1 MLRVQNISVKYEQIQ
16 ALRRITFEVKSGEI
30 VCILGANGAGK
41 TTVLRTISGLLR
53 VHEGTIEFFGENIT
67 RLSSHE
73 IVRLGIAHV
82 PEGRHIFPDLSVQEN
97 LLMGAYLRNDARGI
111 QEDLEYVSGLFPI
124 LKKRYFQMG
133 GTLSGGEQQ
142 MLAIARGLMGRPK
155 LLILDEPSLG
165 LAPILVDMIF
175 KTLQALGQKGV
186 TILLVEQNTHQS
198 LAIASRGY
206 VLETGK
212 LILSGTASELLN
224 NPLVQE
230 AYLGG

>member
-1 MLRVQNISVKYEQIQ
+1 MLRVQNISVKYGQIQ
-16 ALRRITFEVKSGEI
+16 AVRQLTFDVKLGEI

-53 VHEGTIEFFGENIT
+53 IYEGMIEFNGKNIT
-67 RLSSHE
+67 RLPSHE
-73 IVRLGIAHV
+73 IVKLGIAHV
-82 PEGRHIFPDLSVQEN
+82 PEGRHIFPDLSVREN
-97 LLMGAYLRNDARGI
+97 LQMGAYLRNDSQGI
-111 QEDLEYVSGLFPI
+111 QEDLEYVTSLFPI
-124 LKKRYFQMG
+124 LQKRYPQMG

-142 MLAIARGLMGRPK
+142 MLAIARGLMGHPK

-165 LAPILVDMIF
+165 LAPILVDTIF
-175 KTLQALGQKGV
+175 KTLQTLGQKGM

-212 LILSGTASELLN
+212 LILSGTASELLS
-224 NPLVQE
+224 NPLVQK

>member
-1 MLRVQNISVKYEQIQ
+1 MLCVQNISVKYEQIQ
-16 ALRRITFEVKSGEI
+16 ALQRITFDVKSGEI

-53 VHEGTIEFFGENIT
+53 AHEGAIEFFGKNIT
-67 RLSSHE
+67 YLSSHE
-73 IVRLGIAHV
+73 IVKLGIAHV

-97 LLMGAYLRNDARGI
+97 LFMGAYLRNDARGI
-111 QEDLEYVSGLFPI
+111 EEDLETVNGLFPI

-165 LAPILVDMIF
+165 LAPMLVDTIF
-175 KTLQALGQKGV
+175 KALQTLGQKGM

-212 LILSGTASELLN
+212 LILSGTTSELFN